1 MHKCI
6 YSLFSIDLTQ
16 ITHQVVYLCS
26 FKRAV
31 IASENMFNTVKNFL
45 KFSLRLHWGTFIAQD
60 IFYLPLEKMN
70 QLDKANFR
78 PYFYQIFVWMRAQLR
93 IKFTWLQFHRYVH
106 GIHRCTVMDRRNE
119 PYWGSIGTHAH
130 REVDAWFHWMHPQF
144 SHRDKIRKNHIRIES
159 LKNYSSPI

>member
-78 PYFYQIFVWMRAQLR
+78 PYFYQSFCVNESTIKNKIYLAPVPSVRPWNTQVHCDGQKEWAILR
-93 IKFTWLQFHRYVH
+93 QHRNT
-106 GIHRCTVMDRRNE
+106 CT
-119 PYWGSIGTHAH
+119 
-130 REVDAWFHWMHPQF
+130 
-144 SHRDKIRKNHIRIES
+144 
-159 LKNYSSPI
+159 